1 MSPKGTHDHKK
12 QNYHDYGSNPAPKN
26 ERKALAVIYPVFA
39 YFAICQVVG
48 LLIGMLPFSGLIDD
62 VKRQGIGSLVAFVV
76 LYLYFVRGQLVGSEA
91 KTCNREGTEQ
101 IRLLLTSLSG
111 KAVAGMV
118 LAACVTGCAGI
129 AMNNLLALT
138 GIRQMSQ
145 SYQNVEQA
153 FYSSGLGWEL
163 LALGI
168 ITPVAE
174 ELLYRY
180 IVFYKLRRWQ
190 GPVTAI
196 AGSAL
201 IFGVMHMNIVQI
213 IYGSVIGLLLG
224 ILMEYYQDVRVVMCG
239 HAMANILSLLRG
251 ETDFLA
257 WLRIGHPWFV
267 PVTVLLLA
275 LVVVIAG
282 LLARTFK
289 ND

>member
-1 MSPKGTHDHKK
+1 MSSKRTQNHKN
-12 QNYHDYGSNPAPKN
+12 QNYYYGNHPAPKSD
-26 ERKALAVIYPVFA
+26 RSALAVIYPVFA

-48 LLIGMLPFSGLIDD
+48 LLIGMLPFAAQIDD
-62 VKRQGIGSLVAFVV
+62 VKRQGIGSLVAFAV
-76 LYLYFVRGQLVGSEA
+76 LYLYFVRGQSVGNEE
-91 KTCNREGTEQ
+91 KK
-101 IRLLLTSLSG
+101 RLLTAALSG
-111 KAVAGMV
+111 KTVAGMV
-118 LAACVTGCAGI
+118 LAACITGCAGI

-138 GIRQMSQ
+138 GLRQMSQ

-153 FYSSGLGWEL
+153 FYSSGLGWEIV
-163 LALGI
+163 ALGI

-180 IVFYKLRRWQ
+180 IVFYKLRSWQ
-190 GPVTAI
+190 GAATAI
-196 AGSAL
+196 VGSAL
-201 IFGVMHMNIVQI
+201 IFGLMHMNIVQT

-251 ETDFLA
+251 ETDFLD

-282 LLARTFK
+282 LFARTFK